1 MSVTATLNPMME
13 KKALCFVNAS
23 GKTLEQLF
31 LDYLEWAYKRNLA
44 KESGITK
51 SPMPS
56 RTCDLS
62 LDPEL
67 KAEISDD
74 DLFSDD
80 SGIWDACHD

>member
-1 MSVTATLNPMME
+1 MSVTATLNPTME
-13 KKALCFVNAS
+13 EKALGFVNAS

-44 KESGITK
+44 QEGVATTRSV
-51 SPMPS
+51 SS
-56 RTCDLS
+56 RVCDLS

-67 KAEISDD
+67 KAEISDA

-80 SGIWDACHD
+80 SGMWDACHD

>member
-1 MSVTATLNPMME
+1 MSVTATLNSTME
-13 KKALCFVNAS
+13 EKALGFVNAS

-44 KESGITK
+44 QESVATAC
-51 SPMPS
+51 PMPS

-67 KAEISDD
+67 KAEISDA

-80 SGIWDACHD
+80 SGMWDACHD

>member
-1 MSVTATLNPMME
+1 MSVTATLNPTME
-13 KKALCFVNAS
+13 KKALGFVNAS

-44 KESGITK
+44 QEGLITTRSM
-51 SPMPS
+51 SP

-67 KAEISDD
+67 KAEISDA

-80 SGIWDACHD
+80 SGMWDACHD

>member
-1 MSVTATLNPMME
+1 MSVTATLNPTME
-13 KKALCFVNAS
+13 KKALGFVNAS

-44 KESGITK
+44 QEGFITTR
-51 SPMPS
+51 SMPP

-67 KAEISDD
+67 KAEISDA

-80 SGIWDACHD
+80 SGMWDACHG

>member
-13 KKALCFVNAS
+13 KKALGFVNAS

-44 KESGITK
+44 QESVVTTR
-51 SPMPS
+51 PMPS

-67 KAEISDD
+67 KAEISDA

-80 SGIWDACHD
+80 SGMWDACHG

>member
-1 MSVTATLNPMME
+1 MSVTATLNSTME
-13 KKALCFVNAS
+13 EKVLGFINSS

-44 KESGITK
+44 QEGVGSTHL
-51 SPMPS
+51 MPS

-67 KAEISDD
+67 KAEISDT

-80 SGIWDACHD
+80 SGMWDACHD

>member
-13 KKALCFVNAS
+13 KKALGFVNAS

-44 KESGITK
+44 QEGVIYTRS
-51 SPMPS
+51 MPS
-56 RTCDLS
+56 RICDLS

-67 KAEISDD
+67 KAEISDS

-80 SGIWDACHD
+80 SGMWDACHD

>member
-1 MSVTATLNPMME
+1 MSVTATLNPTME
-13 KKALCFVNAS
+13 KKALGFVNAS

-44 KESGITK
+44 QEDVITTR
-51 SPMPS
+51 PMPS

-67 KAEISDD
+67 KAEISDA

-80 SGIWDACHD
+80 SGMWDACHD

>member
-13 KKALCFVNAS
+13 KQALGFVNAS

-44 KESGITK
+44 QGGAGTTC
-51 SPMPS
+51 PMPS
-56 RTCDLS
+56 RVCDLS

-67 KAEISDD
+67 KAEISDA

-80 SGIWDACHD
+80 SGMWDACHD

>member
-1 MSVTATLNPMME
+1 MSVTVTLNPMME
-13 KKALCFVNAS
+13 KKALGFVNAS

-31 LDYLEWAYKRNLA
+31 LDYLEWAYKRNLSQKGVVTA
-44 KESGITK
+44 RS
-51 SPMPS
+51 MPS

-67 KAEISDD
+67 KAEISDS

-80 SGIWDACHD
+80 SGMWDACHD

>member
-13 KKALCFVNAS
+13 KKALGFVNAS

-44 KESGITK
+44 QGDVVTTRS
-51 SPMPS
+51 MPS
-56 RTCDLS
+56 NACDLS

-67 KAEISDD
+67 KAEISDS

-80 SGIWDACHD
+80 SGMWDACHD

>member
-1 MSVTATLNPMME
+1 MSVTATLNPTME
-13 KKALCFVNAS
+13 EKALGFVNAS

-44 KESGITK
+44 QGGAVAVRSM
-51 SPMPS
+51 SS
-56 RTCDLS
+56 RACDLS

-67 KAEISDD
+67 KAEISDA

-80 SGIWDACHD
+80 SGMWDACHD

>member
-1 MSVTATLNPMME
+1 MSVTATLNPTME
-13 KKALCFVNAS
+13 KKALGFVNAS

-31 LDYLEWAYKRNLA
+31 LDYLEWAYKRN
-44 KESGITK
+44 ITHEGVVTTR
-51 SPMPS
+51 SMPA

-67 KAEISDD
+67 MAEISDA

-80 SGIWDACHD
+80 SGMWDACHD

>member
-13 KKALCFVNAS
+13 KKALGFVNAS

-44 KESGITK
+44 QGGAVTTCS
-51 SPMPS
+51 MPS
-56 RTCDLS
+56 RVCDLS

-67 KAEISDD
+67 KAEISDA

-80 SGIWDACHD
+80 SGMWDACHD

>member
-1 MSVTATLNPMME
+1 MSVTATLNSAME
-13 KKALCFVNAS
+13 EKALGFVNAS

-44 KESGITK
+44 QEEGDS
-51 SPMPS
+51 SRPMPS

-67 KAEISDD
+67 KAEISDA

-80 SGIWDACHD
+80 SGMWDACHD

>member
-1 MSVTATLNPMME
+1 MSVTATLNSTME
-13 KKALCFVNAS
+13 EKALGFVNAS

-44 KESGITK
+44 QEEVSSIR
-51 SPMPS
+51 PMPS

-67 KAEISDD
+67 KAEISDAD
-74 DLFSDD
+74 RFSDD
-80 SGIWDACHD
+80 SGMWDACHA

>member
-1 MSVTATLNPMME
+1 MSVTATLNSTME
-13 KKALCFVNAS
+13 EKVLSFVNTS
-23 GKTLEQLF
+23 GKSLEQLF

-44 KESGITK
+44 QESVITT

-56 RTCDLS
+56 RICDLS

-67 KAEISDD
+67 KAEISDA

-80 SGIWDACHD
+80 SGMWDACHD

>member
-1 MSVTATLNPMME
+1 MSVTATLNPIME
-13 KKALCFVNAS
+13 KKALGFVNAS

-44 KESGITK
+44 QEGVDATRL
-51 SPMPS
+51 MPS

-67 KAEISDD
+67 KAEISDA

-80 SGIWDACHD
+80 SGMWDACHD

>member
-13 KKALCFVNAS
+13 KKALGFVNAS

-44 KESGITK
+44 QGDVVTTRS
-51 SPMPS
+51 MPS
-56 RTCDLS
+56 NACDLS

-67 KAEISDD
+67 KAEISDA

-80 SGIWDACHD
+80 SGMWDACHD

>member
-1 MSVTATLNPMME
+1 MSVTATLNSTME
-13 KKALCFVNAS
+13 EKALGFVNAS

-44 KESGITK
+44 QEEVPSIRPTPSG
-51 SPMPS
+51 
-56 RTCDLS
+56 TCDLS

-67 KAEISDD
+67 KAEISDA

-80 SGIWDACHD
+80 SGMWDACHA

>member
-1 MSVTATLNPMME
+1 MSVTATLNPAME
-13 KKALCFVNAS
+13 RAALGFVNAS

-44 KESGITK
+44 QDDLASTH
-51 SPMPS
+51 SMSS
-56 RTCDLS
+56 RVCDLS

-67 KAEISDD
+67 KAEISDA

-80 SGIWDACHD
+80 SGMWDACHD

>member
-1 MSVTATLNPMME
+1 MSVTATLNSTME
-13 KKALCFVNAS
+13 EKVLGFVNAS

-31 LDYLEWAYKRNLA
+31 LDYLEWVYKRNLA
-44 KESGITK
+44 QEEVS
-51 SPMPS
+51 SRRPMSS

-67 KAEISDD
+67 KAEISDA

-80 SGIWDACHD
+80 SGMWDACHD

>member
-1 MSVTATLNPMME
+1 MSVTATLNPTME
-13 KKALCFVNAS
+13 KKALGFVNAS

-44 KESGITK
+44 QESGITK

-80 SGIWDACHD
+80 SGMWDACHD

>member
-1 MSVTATLNPMME
+1 MSVTATLNPAME
-13 KKALCFVNAS
+13 KEALGFVNAS

-44 KESGITK
+44 QEGVATARSI
-51 SPMPS
+51 PS
-56 RTCDLS
+56 RACDLT

-67 KAEISDD
+67 KAEISDA

-80 SGIWDACHD
+80 SGMWDACHG

>member
-1 MSVTATLNPMME
+1 MSVTANLNPTME
-13 KKALCFVNAS
+13 KKALGFVNAS

-31 LDYLEWAYKRNLA
+31 LDYLEWAYKRHLA
-44 KESGITK
+44 QENVTENRALPSGA
-51 SPMPS
+51 
-56 RTCDLS
+56 CDLS

-67 KAEISDD
+67 KAEICDA

>member
-1 MSVTATLNPMME
+1 MSVTVTLNPMME
-13 KKALCFVNAS
+13 KKALGFVNAS

-31 LDYLEWAYKRNLA
+31 LDYLEWAYKRNLTQEDVA
-44 KESGITK
+44 ITR
-51 SPMPS
+51 SMPS
-56 RTCDLS
+56 RVCDLT

-67 KAEISDD
+67 RAEISDA

>member
-1 MSVTATLNPMME
+1 MSVTANLNSTME
-13 KKALCFVNAS
+13 EKALGFVNAS

-44 KESGITK
+44 QEGGGSIC
-51 SPMPS
+51 PNPS

-67 KAEISDD
+67 KAEISDA

-80 SGIWDACHD
+80 SGMWDACHD

>member
-1 MSVTATLNPMME
+1 MSVTATLNSTME
-13 KKALCFVNAS
+13 EKALGFVNAS

-44 KESGITK
+44 QDEVPSMR
-51 SPMPS
+51 PMPS

-67 KAEISDD
+67 KAEISDA

-80 SGIWDACHD
+80 SGMWDACHD

>member
-13 KKALCFVNAS
+13 KKALGFVNAS

-44 KESGITK
+44 QEAVAATR
-51 SPMPS
+51 PMRS

-67 KAEISDD
+67 KAEISDA

-80 SGIWDACHD
+80 SGMWDACHD

>member
-1 MSVTATLNPMME
+1 MSVTATLNSTME
-13 KKALCFVNAS
+13 EKALGYVNAS

-44 KESGITK
+44 QEGVSSIC
-51 SPMPS
+51 PNPS

-67 KAEISDD
+67 KAEISDA

-80 SGIWDACHD
+80 SGMWDACHD

>member
-13 KKALCFVNAS
+13 KKALGFVNAS

-31 LDYLEWAYKRNLA
+31 LDYLEWAYKRNLVQ
-44 KESGITK
+44 EDVVTTRSI
-51 SPMPS
+51 SS
-56 RTCDLS
+56 RVCDLS

-67 KAEISDD
+67 KAEISDA

-80 SGIWDACHD
+80 SGMWDACHD